1 MKLREDRVASK
12 WGFREEPPRSMHS
25 GSGPQEFAREG
36 APLKRV
42 FDFIASL
49 LGLVLLAPIFLIIAC
64 LVKGTSAG
72 PVFFRQERVGWH
84 GRRFRIFKFSTM
96 VNGAH
101 RKGRLITVGGDQ
113 RVTTCGIILRRFK
126 LDELPQLL
134 NVLRGEMSLVGP
146 RPEVPEYVEA
156 FAAEFQPIL
165 EQKPGITHRAAI
177 LFRDEEMLLAASDDP
192 EAYYVQTLMPR
203 KLQLYAR
210 DLDRDGFLEDVRT
223 IVDTIFSVARF
234 HSPRRDAWAS
244 ALSQPVPLRAR
255 RAMAGATTQEAV
267 SSSVRH

>member
-1 MKLREDRVASK
+1 MKRA
-12 WGFREEPPRSMHS
+12 
-25 GSGPQEFAREG
+25 
-36 APLKRV
+36 
-42 FDFIASL
+42 FDFIVSL
-49 LGLVLLAPIFLIIAC
+49 LGLILLSPLFLVIAC
-64 LVKGTSAG
+64 LVRATSPG

-84 GRRFRIFKFSTM
+84 GRRFRILKFRTM

-101 RKGRLITVGGDQ
+101 RKGRLITVGGDR
-113 RVTTCGIILRRFK
+113 RVTAIGRLLRRFK

-156 FAAEFQPIL
+156 FAAEFRPIL
-165 EQKPGITHRAAI
+165 ERRPGITHRAAI
-177 LFRDEEMLLAASDDP
+177 LFRDEELLLAASDDP

-210 DLDRDGFLEDVRT
+210 DLDRTSFLEDVRT

-234 HSPRRDAWAS
+234 PGQRRDAWPPA
-244 ALSQPVPLRAR
+244 AVQPVPLRAR
-255 RAMAGATTQEAV
+255 RAMAGSAAREAV
-267 SSSVRH
+267 GSQMRS